1 MVDAVRAML
10 GRRSAHATPVTRSR
24 LLMAVVLALVGG
36 TWVLQGLGLIAGKSF
51 MVGDPMWAVLGFAL
65 IAVAGLYL
73 VWPTLRRPR

>member
-1 MVDAVRAML
+1 ML
-10 GRRSAHATPVTRSR
+10 GRQSAHATPVTRSR

-51 MVGDPMWAVLGFAL
+51 MVGDPMWAVLGAAL

-73 VWPTLRRPR
+73 VWPTLRRR